1 MGIQEANEVIEHVLT
16 ETRESHKMQRST
28 TGSSA
33 SKSEHTQRTS
43 ESGFDTDGETAMVI
57 KKRSFAVLGFD
68 TYYESFADGL
78 QVLRYNQTNAYKS
91 HDDYFS
97 GTFRNDDHDYESRKV
112 GTNRFATILI
122 YMNDLDEGGE
132 LYFPL
137 SKTPAQK
144 ALTYEQALKGD
155 RDDYPSLFDADS
167 WQEKLTVSCRTKF
180 SIKPHAAK
188 AVLFYSQFPDGA
200 MDPLAQHGSCPVLN
214 GTKWAANIWVWN
226 GPRNTYPGEPKIH
239 KAEQQQQQKTEPA
252 SKHPKAVLATF
263 KNTGVDPILI
273 NAELF
278 FEDQFWSELKP
289 GGVASVNTFIGHKWR
304 LKLNGDVIKEWILD
318 SRPEQL
324 YVI

>member
-91 HDDYFS
+91 HDDY
-97 GTFRNDDHDYESRKV
+97 YESRKV

-132 LYFPL
+132 LYFP
-137 SKTPAQK
+137 
-144 ALTYEQALKGD
+144 
-155 RDDYPSLFDADS
+155 
-167 WQEKLTVSCRTKF
+167 
-180 SIKPHAAK
+180 
-188 AVLFYSQFPDGA
+188 
-200 MDPLAQHGSCPVLN
+200 
-214 GTKWAANIWVWN
+214 
-226 GPRNTYPGEPKIH
+226 
-239 KAEQQQQQKTEPA
+239 
-252 SKHPKAVLATF
+252 
-263 KNTGVDPILI
+263 
-273 NAELF
+273 
-278 FEDQFWSELKP
+278 
-289 GGVASVNTFIGHKWR
+289 
-304 LKLNGDVIKEWILD
+304 
-318 SRPEQL
+318 
-324 YVI
+324 